1 MRVTEVIITLFT
13 VVSLLPSTQ
22 AINSEKY
29 KLSRKKSEK
38 NLEIEYTV
46 EEYLGNI
53 LGNNFKG

>member
-22 AINSEKY
+22 VINSEKY

>member
-1 MRVTEVIITLFT
+1 MSVTGIVITLFT

-22 AINSEKY
+22 MTNSEKY
-29 KLSRKKSEK
+29 KLNGKKIRK
-38 NLEIEYTV
+38 NMEIECTV

>member
-13 VVSLLPSTQ
+13 VVSLLPSTS